1 MAARKE
7 NRLEKSEKGDQ
18 GEAIMRFHDMMM
30 VSELKKL
37 SLGWTGE
44 DGMFFFFNFLLLI
57 LFFLHIIL
65 IYLSTYLLV
74 MLHGMAYGIL
84 VPQTRDQTHTPC
96 TGNTVINTG
105 PPGKSQ
111 KKMDS

>member
-44 DGMFFFFNFLLLI
+44 DGMFFFLI
-57 LFFLHIIL
+57 
-65 IYLSTYLLV
+65 S
-74 MLHGMAYGIL
+74 
-84 VPQTRDQTHTPC
+84 C
-96 TGNTVINTG
+96 
-105 PPGKSQ
+105 S
-111 KKMDS
+111 